1 MYEFSNQTPI
11 YIQIIENVKKDIIKG
26 IYTVGGKIPSV
37 REFSCKYEVNP
48 NTIVKALNELE
59 NCGLIITDRTNGKFV
74 TKDQDVIKR
83 LKDKSVLE
91 IKDKF
96 FKELEDLG
104 IDKETAIKLI
114 KE

>member
-11 YIQIIENVKKDIIKG
+11 YIQIVENVKKDIIRGK
-26 IYTVGGKIPSV
+26 YLVGEKIPSV

-48 NTIVKALNELE
+48 NTVVKALSELE
-59 NCGLIITDRTNGKFV
+59 KDGLITTDRTNGKFV
-74 TKDQDVIKR
+74 TKDEEIIKN
-83 LKDKSVLE
+83 LKDKSILE
-91 IKDKF
+91 IKNKF

-114 KE
+114 EM